1 VRFPNSVRWRTLLL
15 ATHCESEALMPKGRT
30 KSRLPVKPDWATTIS
45 ELRQRLN
52 LSQTDFGQRLHTSAM
67 NISRWERGAQEP
79 PAGSYV
85 ELGTLAGEPLCWYF
99 WGRAGL
105 RKEDL
110 MRVMPKLARN
120 LSRTNVDFRIVAAGS
135 GHKKSKV
142 PQLVAIPLLK
152 AVAASHGEKGDNSA
166 ILHDAPV
173 ESMIAAPNDWCP
185 NPSTTTCLR
194 VKGNSMNPLIG
205 DGYILAVDSSQT
217 DHSKLDGKIV
227 IAWNKDNGLTVSR
240 LQRYDH
246 VEVLHPENREYE
258 SIVLDNKHRWKIL
271 AKVLWW
277 IGKAP

>member
-1 VRFPNSVRWRTLLL
+1 MAV
-15 ATHCESEALMPKGRT
+15 
-30 KSRLPVKPDWATTIS
+30 
-45 ELRQRLN
+45 
-52 LSQTDFGQRLHTSAM
+52 
-67 NISRWERGAQEP
+67 SRWERGVQEP

-85 ELGTLAGEPLCWYF
+85 ELGTLAGDSLCWYF

-110 MRVMPKLARN
+110 MRSLPKLSRQLSPSNKIN
-120 LSRTNVDFRIVAAGS
+120 LRIAAAGS
-135 GHKKSKV
+135 GHKKSTV

-152 AVAASHGEKGDNSA
+152 IVAASHGEKGDSSA
-166 ILHDAPV
+166 VLHGAPV
-173 ESMIAAPNDWCP
+173 ESMIATPKDWCP
-185 NPSTTTCLR
+185 NPSLTSCLR
-194 VKGNSMNPLIG
+194 VQGNSMSPLIY

-217 DHSKLDGKIV
+217 DRSKLDGKIV
-227 IAWNKDNGLTVSR
+227 IAWNKDMGLTVSR

-258 SIVLDNKHRWKIL
+258 SIVLDNNHRWKIL